1 MSDALAGAYLGN
13 FEPRVCAS
21 RSAQFAAILEGLA
34 KGPPGELFLLSR
46 YELRGI
52 AVKKELFTLAA

>member
-1 MSDALAGAYLGN
+1 MSDALAGAYQGS

-21 RSAQFAAILEGLA
+21 RSAQSAARLEDLA
-34 KGPPGELFLLSR
+34 KGPAGELFLLSR
-46 YELRGI
+46 YELRGV